1 MEPEFNNSNNIN
13 IHIDDFDGPLELLLH
28 LIKQSEMDIY
38 DIQIEK
44 ITRQYVEYLT
54 EMKNLNVNIAGEYF
68 VMASNLMAIKSK
80 LLLPRNDEINEDDD
94 YEDPRDELVN
104 QLLIYQEYKEVSK
117 VLKKM
122 ETKTSQY
129 HSVDPVLP
137 SVDEMID
144 FNDNEKFSI
153 DLIQHAFDRIIEK
166 IKSNEP
172 YVHSVIE
179 WEYTVKGQ
187 STYVMDKLSKQ
198 QSVEFDSLFD
208 KTSNV
213 EFVVTTFLSLL
224 ELVKEQKVKVGQI
237 DDKLYLEKIAK
248 QGEE

>member
-153 DLIQHAFDRIIEK
+153 DLIQQAFDRIIERP
-166 IKSNEP
+166 INIC
-172 YVHSVIE
+172 Y
-179 WEYTVKGQ
+179 G
-187 STYVMDKLSKQ
+187 
-198 QSVEFDSLFD
+198 
-208 KTSNV
+208 
-213 EFVVTTFLSLL
+213 
-224 ELVKEQKVKVGQI
+224 
-237 DDKLYLEKIAK
+237 
-248 QGEE
+248 

>member
-44 ITRQYVEYLT
+44 ITEQYLGYLT
-54 EMKNLNVNIAGEYF
+54 EMENLNVNIAGEYF

-80 LLLPRNDEINEDDD
+80 LLLPRNDEIDENDD

-117 VLKKM
+117 VLKQM
-122 ETKTSQY
+122 ETKSAKY
-129 HSVDPVLP
+129 HSVDPTLP
-137 SVDEMID
+137 TVDEMID
-144 FNDNEKFSI
+144 FNGNHKFNVR
-153 DLIQHAFDRIIEK
+153 LIQQAFDRVIDK
-166 IKSNEP
+166 IKANEP

-179 WEYTVKGQ
+179 WQFTVKEQ
-187 STYVMDKLSKQ
+187 SEFVMEKLSQ
-198 QSVEFDSLFD
+198 QKHVEFDQLFEN
-208 KTSNV
+208 TNNI
-213 EFVVTTFLSLL
+213 EMVVTTFLSLL
-224 ELVKEQKVKVGQI
+224 ELVKEHKISVGQV
-237 DDKLYLEKIAK
+237 DDKIYLE
-248 QGEE
+248 QVEVGDE

>member
-44 ITRQYVEYLT
+44 ITEQYLGYLT
-54 EMKNLNVNIAGEYF
+54 AMENLNVNIAGEYF

-80 LLLPRNDEINEDDD
+80 LLLPRNDEIDENDD

-117 VLKKM
+117 VLKQM
-122 ETKTSQY
+122 ETKSSKY
-129 HSVDPVLP
+129 HSVDPTLP
-137 SVDEMID
+137 TVDEMID
-144 FNDNEKFSI
+144 FNGNQKFNI
-153 DLIQHAFDRIIEK
+153 RLIQQAFDRVIDK
-166 IKSNEP
+166 IKENEP

-179 WEYTVKGQ
+179 WQFTVKEQ
-187 STYVMDKLSKQ
+187 SEFVMEKLSQ
-198 QSVEFDSLFD
+198 QKNIEFDQLF
-208 KTSNV
+208 KNTNNI
-213 EFVVTTFLSLL
+213 EMVVTTFLSLL
-224 ELVKEQKVKVGQI
+224 ELVKEHKISVGQV
-237 DDKLYLEKIAK
+237 DDKIYLE
-248 QGEE
+248 QVEVGDE

>member
-122 ETKTSQY
+122 ESKTSQY

-153 DLIQHAFDRIIEK
+153 DLIQQAFDRIIEK

-172 YVHSVIE
+172 YVHSVIK

-187 STYVMDKLSKQ
+187 STYVMDRLSNH

-237 DDKLYLEKIAK
+237 DDKLYLEKIVK

>member
-1 MEPEFNNSNNIN
+1 MEPEFNNSNDIN

-28 LIKQSEMDIY
+28 LIKQSKMNIY

-44 ITRQYVEYLT
+44 ITKQYVEYLT
-54 EMKNLNVNIAGEYF
+54 EMKSLNVNIAGEYF
-68 VMASNLMAIKSK
+68 VMASNLMVIKSK
-80 LLLPRNDEINEDDD
+80 LLLPRNDEMNEDDD

-104 QLLIYQEYKEVSK
+104 QLLVYQEYKEVSK

-122 ETKTSQY
+122 ETKIRQY
-129 HSVDPVLP
+129 HSVNPVLP

-144 FNDNEKFSI
+144 FNNNENFSL
-153 DLIQHAFDRIIEK
+153 DLLQHAFDRIIKK

-179 WEYTVKGQ
+179 WEYTVKAQ
-187 STYVMDKLSKQ
+187 STYVMDRLSKQ
-198 QSVEFDSLFD
+198 RSVDFDSLFD
-208 KTSNV
+208 KNSNV

-237 DDKLYLEKIAK
+237 DDKLYLEKVVK

>member
-44 ITRQYVEYLT
+44 ITKQYVEYLT
-54 EMKNLNVNIAGEYF
+54 EMENLNVNIAGEYF

-129 HSVDPVLP
+129 HSVDPALP

-153 DLIQHAFDRIIEK
+153 DLIQQAFDRIIEK

-172 YVHSVIE
+172 YVHSVFE

-187 STYVMDKLSKQ
+187 STYVMDRLSKQ
-198 QSVEFDSLFD
+198 KSVEFDSLFD

>member
-38 DIQIEK
+38 DIQIEE

-54 EMKNLNVNIAGEYF
+54 EMENLNVNIAGEYF

-122 ETKTSQY
+122 ETKTGQY

-153 DLIQHAFDRIIEK
+153 DLIQQAFNRIIEK

-179 WEYTVKGQ
+179 WEYTVKEQ
-187 STYVMDKLSKQ
+187 STYVMDRLSKQ

-224 ELVKEQKVKVGQI
+224 ELVKEQKVKVGQV
-237 DDKLYLEKIAK
+237 DNKLYLEKIVK

>member
-1 MEPEFNNSNNIN
+1 MY
-13 IHIDDFDGPLELLLH
+13 
-28 LIKQSEMDIY
+28 K
-38 DIQIEK
+38 
-44 ITRQYVEYLT
+44 RQ
-54 EMKNLNVNIAGEYF
+54 
-68 VMASNLMAIKSK
+68 
-80 LLLPRNDEINEDDD
+80 
-94 YEDPRDELVN
+94 ELVN

-198 QSVEFDSLFD
+198 QSVEFNSLFD